1 LLEILEEQWTS
12 FNRGATSMTC
22 LHGVTAGVFVIAF
35 FFQSLTLF
43 SSATNGASAE
53 KAVSVQEAG
62 LNRSVSPPRD
72 LKSPGEAAALAFL
85 LYFGLGAP

>member
-1 LLEILEEQWTS
+1 
-12 FNRGATSMTC
+12 MTY

-35 FFQSLTLF
+35 LFQSLTLF

-53 KAVSVQEAG
+53 KVVSVQQVR
-62 LNRSVSPPRD
+62 LNQTVSPPRD

-85 LYFGLGAP
+85 IYFGLGAP